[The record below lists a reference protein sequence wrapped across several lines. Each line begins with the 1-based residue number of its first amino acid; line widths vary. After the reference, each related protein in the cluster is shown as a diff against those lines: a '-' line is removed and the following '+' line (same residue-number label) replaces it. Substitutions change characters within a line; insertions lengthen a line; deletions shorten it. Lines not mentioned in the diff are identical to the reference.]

1 MSAPWCPAR
10 SATTGRCRTPRAG
23 CRWPELDLHAG
34 RRSAGRRAWAAMHLV
49 LALLGALRAALG
61 ARTDLVL
68 ENLALR
74 QQFALLRRRSTRPR
88 FGPLDRLFW
97 IWLSQRWARSRETL
111 NVVRPETVI
120 RWHSAA
126 HPWRAPQARSQH
138 F

>member
-34 RRSAGRRAWAAMHLV
+34 RRSAGRRGWTAMHLV
-49 LALLGALRAALG
+49 LALLGALGAALG

-74 QQFALLRRRSTRPR
+74 QQLALLRRRSKRALGLAPSIDSSGYGYRSGGRDGARRSMWFAPR
-88 FGPLDRLFW
+88 R
-97 IWLSQRWARSRETL
+97 
-111 NVVRPETVI
+111 
-120 RWHSAA
+120 
-126 HPWRAPQARSQH
+126 
-138 F
+138 